1 MRPGKDAT
9 ILALALMVPRAL
21 EAAEKL
27 KAEHGIDCEVVDVRS
42 LVPLDT
48 QTILGSVAR
57 THRLFTV
64 EENPRLCGWGAEIVS
79 IVADEAFYDLD
90 GPPVRITTP
99 HIPLPAADILEDI
112 ALPTVDRIVDRV
124 RRSMQVVSP
133 HERQRHAGRQSA
145 RLAPRMIASLI
156 RGAETRI
163 IGNVPCTK
171 IFSPTSRPICGSAAN
186 GANPPTAA
194 ASTCSIRRP
203 RTRSP
208 RSRARPSRT
217 PRPRSMPRAT
227 PSRAGPRSK
236 PRERAEILRKSFE
249 LIMRDAERLAK
260 LITIEN
266 GKALSDSRGE
276 VAYAAEFFRWYAEE
290 AVRNIGEVSRAP
302 ASGARIV
309 VQHKPAGV
317 AVLVTPW
324 NFPAAMATRKIG
336 PALAAGCPVVLKP
349 ASDTPLTMLALMP
362 ILEEAGVPA
371 GVVNVIPSRSSG
383 KVVSAMLHDPR
394 VRVVSFTGS
403 TEVGRKLL
411 HEAADNVVKPAMEL
425 GGNAPFIVF
434 EDADI
439 DAAIEGAMIAKMR
452 NMGEAC
458 TSANRFYVHEKVHDE
473 FAKKLTAKM
482 AALKVGNG
490 LDDGVTV
497 GPLVNADA
505 KKKVIELVD
514 DAVGKGAKVLTGGKS
529 PTGPGHF
536 YPPTVLDAVPDG
548 AKMLNEEIFGP
559 VAAIQTFKSEGEVI
573 KRANDT
579 EYGLV
584 AYLYTKDMS
593 RGMRVSEQLDFGM
606 IGLNRGLVSD
616 PAAPF
621 GGMKQSGIGREGAH
635 EGLMEFLETQ
645 YISVTW

>member
-1 MRPGKDAT
+1 MYENLLANVPTDLWIGGKWRKASDNARFDVIDPAT
-9 ILALALMVPRAL
+9 
-21 EAAEKL
+21 EN
-27 KAEHGIDCEVVDVRS
+27 
-42 LVPLDT
+42 
-48 QTILGSVAR
+48 TIASVAS
-57 THRLFTV
+57 
-64 EENPRLCGWGAEIVS
+64 A
-79 IVADEAFYDLD
+79 
-90 GPPVRITTP
+90 
-99 HIPLPAADILEDI
+99 
-112 ALPTVDRIVDRV
+112 TVDDAKAAVD
-124 RRSMQVVSP
+124 
-133 HERQRHAGRQSA
+133 
-145 RLAPRMIASLI
+145 
-156 RGAETRI
+156 
-163 IGNVPCTK
+163 
-171 IFSPTSRPICGSAAN
+171 
-186 GANPPTAA
+186 AA
-194 ASTCSIRRP
+194 AAAQP
-203 RTRSP
+203 GW
-208 RSRARPSRT
+208 A
-217 PRPRSMPRAT
+217 AK
-227 PSRAGPRSK
+227 K
-236 PRERAEILRKSFE
+236 PRERGEILRKAFE

-276 VAYAAEFFRWYAEE
+276 VAYAAEFFRWNAEE
-290 AVRNIGEVSRAP
+290 AVRNLGQLYNAP
-302 ASGARIV
+302 SSGARVV

-336 PALAAGCPVVLKP
+336 PALAAGCTVVLKP

-371 GVVNVIPSRSSG
+371 GCVNVIPSRSSG

-394 VRVVSFTGS
+394 VRVISFTGS

-439 DAAIEGAMIAKMR
+439 DAAIEGAMVAKMR

-458 TSANRFYVHEKVHDE
+458 TAANRFYVHEKVHDE

-482 AALKVGNG
+482 GGLKMGNG
-490 LDDGVTV
+490 LDDGVAL
-497 GPLVNADA
+497 GPLVNKEGLD
-505 KKKVIELVD
+505 KVIELVE
-514 DAVGKGAKVLTGGKS
+514 DAVGKGAKILTGGKA
-529 PTGPGHF
+529 PGGKGFF
-536 YPPTVLDAVPDG
+536 YPATVLSNVPDD

-559 VAAIQTFKSEGEVI
+559 VASLQTFKSDDEVI
-573 KRANDT
+573 RRANDT

-593 RGMRVSEQLDFGM
+593 RGLRVSEKLDFGM